1 MKILF
6 ISMPSVHVIRW
17 IENLKDSQHELFWF
31 DVLGKGKLQTIDE
44 VQQFSD
50 WKKRKIPYI
59 KGEHFIKKNIPSLY
73 EKLSFNLEV
82 SANQELERIIL
93 EIQPDVIHSFEMQ
106 SCSYPILKTMNKYSK
121 IKWIYSCWGSDLY
134 FYQND
139 TKHLNK
145 IKKVLKRVDFIHTDC
160 QRDYQL
166 AVKLGFKGKHLGVIP
181 GGTGFRI
188 DELNNL
194 KLPVSQRKIILV
206 KGYQHLFGRALNVV
220 KALSEIQSDIENYQ
234 VIVFGAHK
242 EVIDFIHRNELPF
255 EVFDRNELGHQ
266 QILELM
272 GKAIIAIGNSIS
284 DGMSNTL
291 LEAIV
296 MGAFPIQS
304 NPGGVSAEIITNNE
318 NGFLIEN
325 TEDTNEIAVLILKA
339 LNDFELLQGA
349 NHKNS
354 ILAEQRLEYDF
365 NKNKIINLYAS
376 IL

>member
-1 MKILF
+1 
-6 ISMPSVHVIRW
+6 MPSVHVIRW

-31 DVLGKGKLQTIDE
+31 DVLGKGKLQTINE
-44 VQQFSD
+44 VQQFFD

-59 KGEHFIKKNIPSLY
+59 KGEHFIKKNIPSFY
-73 EKLSFNLEV
+73 EKLSSNLEV

-160 QRDYQL
+160 NRDYQL
-166 AVKLGFKGKHLGVIP
+166 AVKLGFTGQHLGVIP
-181 GGTGFRI
+181 GGTGFKI

-220 KALSEIQSDIENYQ
+220 KALSKIQSDIENYQ
-234 VIVFGAHK
+234 VVVFGAHK
-242 EVIDFIHRNELPF
+242 EVIDFINKKELPF

-272 GKAIIAIGNSIS
+272 GKEIIAIGNSIS
-284 DGMSNTL
+284 DGMSITL

-339 LNDFELLQGA
+339 LNDLELLQGA
-349 NHKNS
+349 NNKNS